1 MSLGR
6 KKVPF
11 LNLPTPI
18 EYLPNISRELGINL
32 YLKRDD
38 MTGLGMGG
46 NKLRK
51 LEYFLYDAQQ
61 REATMLLT
69 TGSLQTNHGRLTA
82 AVAAKYGLKCAIIVI
97 EDKPASNPDQ
107 SFDGFTDNG
116 FNEHLYTNPEK
127 MTANVLLDT
136 MMGAEV
142 IVYENN
148 GKDSLDKQYE
158 IAVAAVK
165 DYYENQGE
173 TVYHIPMGGSDELG
187 MLGYYDCAIELTAQA
202 ADLGISD
209 SRVITA
215 VGSMG
220 TYMGLFCG
228 LKDTSSPLSLTGIQI
243 MPYDESIR
251 GYAKKYFDRI
261 KSLYNL
267 DFDANKSDFHIDDA
281 YYYGEY
287 NNSVP
292 EVRESI
298 LKMARKEAIILD
310 PCYTGKVFNAI
321 RQMILDRKI
330 QPGETIIMMHTG
342 GAPGIYTPH
351 HLQYLKDVL
360 SDQVKTRNE
369 KPDIND

>member
-18 EYLPNISRELGINL
+18 EYLSNISRELGINL

-61 REATMLLT
+61 NGATMLLT

-82 AVAAKYGLKCAIIVI
+82 AVAAKYGLKCAIVVI
-97 EDKPASNPDQ
+97 DEEVSSNSNQ
-107 SFDGFTDNG
+107 SFEGFTTASEEQY
-116 FNEHLYTNPEK
+116 NEHPEQI
-127 MTANVLLDT
+127 TANVLLDT

-142 IVYENN
+142 IIYENN

-158 IAVAAVK
+158 SAALDVK
-165 DYYENQGE
+165 NYYENQGE
-173 TVYHIPMGGSDELG
+173 NVYYIPMGGSDELG
-187 MLGYYDCAIELTAQA
+187 MLGYYDCANELTTQA
-202 ADLGISD
+202 AELGISD
-209 SRVITA
+209 SRVVTA

-228 LKDTSSPLSLTGIQI
+228 LKDIESPLSLTGIQV
-243 MPYDESIR
+243 MPYEESIR
-251 GYAKKYFDRI
+251 AYAKNYFDRI
-261 KSLYNL
+261 KELYDL
-267 DFDANKSDFHIDDA
+267 DFDAEKSDFHIDEA
-281 YYYGEY
+281 YYYGAY

-298 LKMARKEAIILD
+298 LKMAQKEAVILD

-330 QPGETIIMMHTG
+330 QQGETIIMIHTG
-342 GAPGIYTPH
+342 GQPGIYTPH
-351 HLQYLKDVL
+351 HRKYMETEL
-360 SDQVKTRNE
+360 SSRIKNI
-369 KPDIND
+369 K